1 MGLTQ
6 LSPDSYWFHWLSQPN
21 MGIRLSAIQKILAKQ
36 RLLGD
41 CIYPEDSQLLE
52 AYSCTPYEQIKVVIL
67 GQDPYHGYGQAN
79 GLAFSVPKYTPIPP
93 SLKNIFKEIQRD
105 IPGSVHEHGDLHA
118 WSAQGV
124 FLLNT
129 ILSVEDSKPL
139 SHQSLNWEALTIP
152 TLQHI
157 AEKSD
162 PVAFLLWGQQ
172 AQKAMKNIDTG
183 NHLVLSSVHPSP
195 LSAYRGFF
203 GCGHFSL
210 VNQFLQQHQRAGID
224 WNIR

>member
-1 MGLTQ
+1 MGPTQ
-6 LSPDSYWFHWLSQPN
+6 LSPDSYWFQWLSQPN
-21 MGIRLSAIQKILAKQ
+21 IGLRLSALQQILEKQ
-36 RLLGD
+36 RLLGER
-41 CIYPEDSQLLE
+41 IYPGDSQLLE

-67 GQDPYHGYGQAN
+67 GQDPYHGFGQAN
-79 GLAFSVPKYTPIPP
+79 GLAFSVPQNMPVPP

-118 WSAQGV
+118 WAAQGV

-129 ILSVEDSKPL
+129 ILSVEHSKPL
-139 SHQSLNWEALTIP
+139 SHQSLNWESLTIP

-157 AEKSD
+157 AKKSD

-172 AQKAMKNIDTG
+172 AQKAMKNIDTS

-203 GCGHFSL
+203 GSGHFSL

>member
-1 MGLTQ
+1 MSLHQ
-6 LSPDSYWFHWLSQPN
+6 LSPDSYWFQWLSHPN
-21 MGIRLSAIQKILAKQ
+21 REKCISALQNEVIQK

-41 CIYPEDSQLLE
+41 IIYPEDTQLLE

-79 GLAFSVPKYTPIPP
+79 GLAFSVPEKSSIPP

-105 IPGSVHEHGDLHA
+105 IIGSVHVHGDLHA
-118 WSAQGV
+118 WAAQGV

-129 ILSVEDSKPL
+129 TLSVEHSKPL
-139 SHQSLNWEALTIP
+139 SHQDLNWEALTIP

-157 AEKSD
+157 ADKSD
-162 PVAFLLWGQQ
+162 PVVFLLWGKQ

-183 NHLVLSSVHPSP
+183 KHLVLCSVHPSP
-195 LSAYRGFF
+195 LSAHRGFL

-210 VNQFLQQHQRAGID
+210 VNQFLQQHQRGVIN